1 MKPRRLLAVLPLLL
15 AAVSFPSQAVPLG
28 TNLILNGDA
37 EIGTSGW
44 KAFDGVPLFETASYA
59 PPLFLYPDAPHGS
72 QYFAG
77 SASGLS
83 AGWQAVDVSANAA
96 AIDSGRLGF
105 NLAAYLGG
113 LGDQEDNPLLY
124 VSFLDAAGSEIDH
137 TELGP
142 IFVDLRA
149 YLTVLGGFRTEG
161 YVPDGTRSI
170 QFSLSMD
177 GPDGNSSGAYAD
189 NMSFMLNAAAVPEPQ
204 TWALLTLGLVAL
216 GGSARRRSR

>member
-1 MKPRRLLAVLPLLL
+1 MKLRRVLAALPLLW
-15 AAVSFPSQAVPLG
+15 AAASFPSQAVPLG
-28 TNLILNGDA
+28 TNLIVNGDA
-37 EIGTSGW
+37 EAGTSGW
-44 KAFDGVPLFETASYA
+44 QAFDGVSLFETASYA

-96 AIDSGRLGF
+96 DIDSGHLGF
-105 NLAAYLGG
+105 SLSAYLGG
-113 LGDQEDNPLLY
+113 VGDQEDNPLLY
-124 VSFLDAAGSEIDH
+124 VSFLDAAGAEIDH

-142 IFVDLRA
+142 IYVDLRA
-149 YLTVLGGFRTEG
+149 NMTVLGGFRTEG
-161 YVPDGTRSI
+161 YVPGGTRAI

-189 NMSFMLNAAAVPEPQ
+189 NMNFALNAAAVPEPQ
-204 TWALLTLGLVAL
+204 GWALMLLGLAVV